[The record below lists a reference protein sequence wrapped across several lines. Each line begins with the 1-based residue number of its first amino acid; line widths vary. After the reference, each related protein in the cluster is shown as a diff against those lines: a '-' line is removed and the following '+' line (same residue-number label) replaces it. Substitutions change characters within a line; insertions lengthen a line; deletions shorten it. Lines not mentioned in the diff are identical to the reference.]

1 MIGDL
6 EDIVNIIR
14 ALLHREKCGWQQGK
28 KKRCR
33 SNAFLLCFR
42 DIGQG
47 KTNLE
52 KFAAY
57 LLAAS

>member
-14 ALLHREKCGWQQGK
+14 ALLHWEEFAWQQTK

-33 SNAFLLCFR
+33 SNAFFYYLFA
-42 DIGQG
+42 IPAKG
-47 KTNLE
+47 KPIPE
-52 KFAAY
+52 KVPRTH
-57 LLAAS
+57 